1 VLAGTNSDSGLDIS
15 SVLPT
20 SEGVPEGAIV
30 DAASLYNIAAE
41 CRVCKSAEEVEV
53 MRYAAWVSSRAHA
66 SVMHDCRP
74 GMMEYQLEALFLFH
88 CAFHGG
94 CRHQAYTCICACGPD
109 AAVLHYGHAGA
120 PNERQLLPTDM
131 ALLDMGCEYS
141 FYASDITCSFPVS
154 GVYTADQRLVY
165 EAVLDAQKHILAV
178 MRPGVPWSDMH
189 RLMWRVTLTH
199 LKQGGLVIGDLE
211 EMLTANLGQVF
222 TPHGLGHLIGIDTH
236 DVGGYLPHTPAR
248 SETKGLN
255 KLRTARVLEAGM
267 VLTVEPGCYFIDAL
281 LDTALEE
288 GSPHRKFLV
297 PTAIARFRG
306 FGGVRLEDVVLVTEG
321 GVDNLTTCPR
331 TVAEVESV
339 CRGGEWPPPADAAP
353 WLFRRWTTLHK
364 ATGTMV
370 KDSRV
375 RVEAGSFQTDA
386 DF

>member
-1 VLAGTNSDSGLDIS
+1 
-15 SVLPT
+15 
-20 SEGVPEGAIV
+20 
-30 DAASLYNIAAE
+30 
-41 CRVCKSAEEVEV
+41 
-53 MRYAAWVSSRAHA
+53 
-66 SVMHDCRP
+66 
-74 GMMEYQLEALFLFH
+74 
-88 CAFHGG
+88 
-94 CRHQAYTCICACGPD
+94 
-109 AAVLHYGHAGA
+109 
-120 PNERQLLPTDM
+120 M

-353 WLFRRWTTLHK
+353 WLFRRSNLPRTFHGLPRALPLTFHGLPSQVALPALDDAPQGDGHHGK
-364 ATGTMV
+364 GLARARRGGQLPDGRGLLTG
-370 KDSRV
+370 RV
-375 RVEAGSFQTDA
+375 RPGTFGEQCWERSGVRRLRFGPQA
-386 DF
+386 